1 MATVLTPHYLNQ
13 AARRFRSPVKVPK
26 VSIRIA
32 VRPNSCEVQQGS
44 IDGMAELVAG
54 ERVGVKGSPEAMRA
68 QRAPLRP
75 AFSPARLWHAVY
87 AGFSGSQMKN
97 ILA

>member
-54 ERVGVKGSPEAMRA
+54 ERVGVKG
-68 QRAPLRP
+68 
-75 AFSPARLWHAVY
+75 FSRRRRCEHSEHP
-87 AGFSGSQMKN
+87 
-97 ILA
+97 

>member
-44 IDGMAELVAG
+44 IDGMAE
-54 ERVGVKGSPEAMRA
+54 
-68 QRAPLRP
+68 
-75 AFSPARLWHAVY
+75 
-87 AGFSGSQMKN
+87 
-97 ILA
+97 